1 MTIMASKK
9 THYSCAVS
17 TCLNKF
23 VTASGL
29 KPTKHFFAIP
39 NAPLEKRKA
48 WFDAINFNQSAK
60 INDNCI
66 GRKYLCEDHF
76 SDECFS
82 NTNKNRLNKF
92 AIPTIFNNNNN
103 IKIIENIHLSINNTV
118 AAETTINSD
127 ISFESKSNEIPKS
140 PCKDVQKRR
149 LSPETPRNDTKRTKR
164 FSILKEINCRTVS

>member
-82 NTNKNRLNKF
+82 NTNKNRLNK
-92 AIPTIFNNNNN
+92 N
-103 IKIIENIHLSINNTV
+103 IKIIENKQYYIIT
-118 AAETTINSD
+118 
-127 ISFESKSNEIPKS
+127 
-140 PCKDVQKRR
+140 
-149 LSPETPRNDTKRTKR
+149 
-164 FSILKEINCRTVS
+164 